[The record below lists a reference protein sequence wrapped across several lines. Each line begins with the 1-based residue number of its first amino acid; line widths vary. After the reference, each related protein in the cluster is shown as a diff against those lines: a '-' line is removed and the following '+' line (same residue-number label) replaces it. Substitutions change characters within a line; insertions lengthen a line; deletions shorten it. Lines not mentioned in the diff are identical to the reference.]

1 MSPELQKEFDKF
13 DAKRRH
19 LEYNERN
26 AIEVKLLRKLVSE
39 LKKALQKEGLINLT
53 NEEDYHATRK
63 ENEELRGWTSISDSM
78 PNYYD
83 HVLVYEPQ
91 SIYMAWLAVGDDGE
105 YLWTVANSDG
115 ILSNVTHWKSLKPLE
130 QALKQK

>member
-1 MSPELQKEFDKF
+1 MNTPFLDKLIEDIENHIEHVEAVSCAGIPETRKEL
-13 DAKRRH
+13 A
-19 LEYNERN
+19 EYQ
-26 AIEVKLLRKLVSE
+26 AIKEV
-39 LKKALQKEGLINLT
+39 LKE
-53 NEEDYHATRK
+53 NEELREIIAHQGVRILEQSE
-63 ENEELRGWTSISDSM
+63 ENEELRGWKSINDSM

-115 ILSNVTHWKSLKPLE
+115 ILRNVTHWKSLKPFE
-130 QALKQK
+130 